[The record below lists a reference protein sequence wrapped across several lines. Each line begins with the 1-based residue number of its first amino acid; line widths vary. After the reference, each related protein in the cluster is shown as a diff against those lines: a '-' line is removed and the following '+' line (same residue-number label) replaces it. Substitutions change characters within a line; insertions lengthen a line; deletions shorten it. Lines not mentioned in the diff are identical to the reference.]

1 MITFSSCY
9 SFVGI
14 KDWERATQSMRDF
27 LRYMRR
33 KHKKCVQPI
42 VISAHHSTMLISHHQ
57 DAARYYLKAYILM
70 QECRLINLCVG
81 NIDAFLYNN
90 LPLADNSQVG
100 FVVIRA

>member
-1 MITFSSCY
+1 
-9 SFVGI
+9 
-14 KDWERATQSMRDF
+14 MRDF
-27 LRYMRR
+27 LRYMQR

-90 LPLADNSQVG
+90 LPLADNSEVG